1 MARHH
6 GARAGAIVTRSLWLP
21 ASFFASHANHSEK
34 WEKMNDSIHVIVRTI
49 QPSDGPEASILWQ
62 RGLQQ
67 TVDAATT
74 EEKRKSF
81 REFFDNCVKEECSE
95 GGAVG
100 INGAGLI
107 EFYCSNKDA
116 CMFVAMQIKG
126 GGEDEAKL
134 SSKVVGMVGVKRGMD
149 SANFPVDS
157 EDEREDYNTFSI
169 WKMSVSEESRGKG
182 VGKKL
187 MSKAEEW
194 ARDQS
199 SSAAGGVGAAAKGK
213 RMRLYTA
220 NPIAAA
226 FYTSEDVGFIVE
238 KKTDHYG
245 IYTKKL
251 D

>member
-1 MARHH
+1 MPCPVAARGRRRQLLQRQQQRRPRH
-6 GARAGAIVTRSLWLP
+6 RTTTI
-21 ASFFASHANHSEK
+21 EK
-34 WEKMNDSIHVIVRTI
+34 WGEMNNSIIVRTI
-49 QPSDGPEASILWQ
+49 EPIDGPEASILWQ

-67 TVDAATT
+67 TIDAATT
-74 EEKRKSF
+74 EEKRKPY

-100 INGAGLI
+100 TNGAGLI

-116 CMFVAMQIKG
+116 CMFVAIQLK

-149 SANFPVDS
+149 SVKFPVDS
-157 EDEREDYNTFSI
+157 EDKREDYNTFSI

-199 SSAAGGVGAAAKGK
+199 SSSAGGVGGAANSK

-226 FYTSEDVGFIVE
+226 LYTSEDVGFIVE
-238 KKTDHYG
+238 EKTDHYG
-245 IYTKKL
+245 IYVKKL